1 MKVNELSGA
10 ALDWAVA
17 KSEGLMLYKDEILN
31 GVKMEG
37 WHASGYYMDANRWL
51 PLGMLR
57 YSTDWAQGGPII
69 EREEIAIDYD
79 PDIWNAA
86 MYGEPCYLS
95 GPTPLVAAMRCF
107 VASKL
112 GDEIEIPKELT

>member
-1 MKVNELSGA
+1 MKVRELSGA
-10 ALDWAVA
+10 ALNYAVILALFPKAFVDKPSIRAIVVNYPYDKDWR
-17 KSEGLMLYKDEILN
+17 L
-31 GVKMEG
+31 
-37 WHASGYYMDANRWL
+37 
-51 PLGMLR
+51 
-57 YSTDWAQGGPII
+57 TGPII

-79 PDIWNAA
+79 PDVWNAA